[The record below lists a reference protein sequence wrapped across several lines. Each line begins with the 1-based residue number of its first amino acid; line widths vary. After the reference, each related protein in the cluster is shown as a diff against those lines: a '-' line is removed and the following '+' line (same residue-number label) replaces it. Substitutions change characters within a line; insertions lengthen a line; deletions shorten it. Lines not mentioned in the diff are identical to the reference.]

1 MLALRLLAPLSG
13 IALAI
18 ALYPGTWGLDA
29 VARGPLGP
37 GFWPRMALIG
47 LALAC
52 LAKLVAEWRRGRAG
66 NARRGGASD
75 AVSRPPFSRVKLAGG
90 IGAVVL
96 YVLLAPFL
104 GFAIVSV
111 LFIAAFMALCGTRS
125 IAALVASALIGT
137 VSLLY
142 VFVKLVYL
150 PLPKGDGP
158 FEALTLAL
166 YRALHLF

>member
-1 MLALRLLAPLSG
+1 MLAWRRLAPLLG
-13 IALAI
+13 FALAL

-37 GFWPRMALIG
+37 GFWPRLALIG
-47 LALAC
+47 LAFGC
-52 LAKLVAEWRRGRAG
+52 LAKLVEEWRR
-66 NARRGGASD
+66 D
-75 AVSRPPFSRVKLAGG
+75 ATLQVSRPPISRAKLAAG

-96 YVLLAPFL
+96 YVLLAPWL
-104 GFAIVSV
+104 GFAIVTA
-111 LFIAAFMALCGTRS
+111 LFVAGFMALCGTRS
-125 IAALVASALIGT
+125 IAALAAGAVLGT
-137 VSLLY
+137 ISLLY

>member
-1 MLALRLLAPLSG
+1 MLAPRRLAPLLG

-18 ALYPGTWGLDA
+18 ALGSGTWGLDA

-37 GFWPRMALIG
+37 GFWPRLALCG

-52 LAKLVAEWRRGRAG
+52 LAKLVTEWRRDA
-66 NARRGGASD
+66 ARERVA
-75 AVSRPPFSRVKLAGG
+75 RPPFSRGKLVSG
-90 IGAVVL
+90 IGALVL
-96 YVLLAPFL
+96 YVVLAPWL
-104 GFAIVSV
+104 GFAIVSA
-111 LFIAAFMALCGTRS
+111 LFIAGFMALCGARS
-125 IAALVASALIGT
+125 IAALTASATIGT
-137 VSLLY
+137 ISLLY

>member
-1 MLALRLLAPLSG
+1 VLAPRL
-13 IALAI
+13 IAPLLGTVVAS

-37 GFWPRMALIG
+37 GFWPRLALIG
-47 LALAC
+47 LVLAC
-52 LAKLVAEWRRGRAG
+52 LAKLVEEWRRGR
-66 NARRGGASD
+66 ASD

-96 YVLLAPFL
+96 YVLLAPL
-104 GFAIVSV
+104 VGFAIVTA
-111 LFIAAFMALCGTRS
+111 LFIAGFMALCGTRS
-125 IAALVASALIGT
+125 VAALAASASIGT

-158 FEALTLAL
+158 FETLTLAL
-166 YRALHLF
+166 YRALRLF

>member
-1 MLALRLLAPLSG
+1 MLAPRLLAPLLG
-13 IALAI
+13 IALTI

-37 GFWPRMALIG
+37 GFWPRLALIG

-52 LAKLVAEWRRGRAG
+52 LAKLVAEWRQKSAG
-66 NARRGGASD
+66 ES
-75 AVSRPPFSRVKLAGG
+75 VSRPPFSGVKLAGG

-125 IAALVASALIGT
+125 IVALVASALIGT

-166 YRALHLF
+166 YQALRLF